1 MRTGS
6 CTPRAKNC
14 CNWRAVTQLTQH
26 SAIAG
31 FVSDMGAPTRLKST
45 LILLLCVAGIYGS
58 YLTQGVVQEALST
71 KQFGADGARFA
82 YLSSLNAVQCWVCF
96 LWGALLLV
104 CFDKREPGVEY
115 PPITAYWRPA
125 VTNCV
130 GPACGL
136 HALKYISYP
145 AQVLAKSSK
154 LIPVM
159 LMGSVLHGKRYSMLE
174 YVCCLAISAGVGLF
188 GMRSSSKV
196 TGKLA
201 SPNAP
206 LGYTLCLVNL
216 VLDGYTNAAQDEI
229 HKRHK
234 HGSALQM
241 MCWMNFWCG
250 LYYLPILFVFSNVG
264 AELTTF
270 CLQHPEASHA
280 AARCPTPAFASSCR
294 CLHCLF
300 WCRMLTISLWSA
312 MPQAAYDVLLF
323 CLCGA
328 VGQLFIFATIK
339 RFGSLLNTLVTTT
352 RKFFNILLSVMW
364 NANPLLPQQWAAV
377 LLVFTGLL
385 VSSWTKSR
393 RHAIPPKKAQ

>member
-1 MRTGS
+1 
-6 CTPRAKNC
+6 
-14 CNWRAVTQLTQH
+14 
-26 SAIAG
+26 
-31 FVSDMGAPTRLKST
+31 MGAPTRLKST
-45 LILLLCVAGIYGS
+45 VILLFCVAGIYGS

-96 LWGALLLV
+96 LWAALLLV

-188 GMRSSSKV
+188 GMKSSSKV

-206 LGYTLCLVNL
+206 LGYTLCLINL

-264 AELTTF
+264 AELATF
-270 CLQHPEASHA
+270 CLQHPE
-280 AARCPTPAFASSCR
+280 
-294 CLHCLF
+294 
-300 WCRMLTISLWSA
+300 
-312 MPQAAYDVLLF
+312 AAYDVLLF

-393 RHAIPPKKAQ
+393 RHAAPPKKAQ